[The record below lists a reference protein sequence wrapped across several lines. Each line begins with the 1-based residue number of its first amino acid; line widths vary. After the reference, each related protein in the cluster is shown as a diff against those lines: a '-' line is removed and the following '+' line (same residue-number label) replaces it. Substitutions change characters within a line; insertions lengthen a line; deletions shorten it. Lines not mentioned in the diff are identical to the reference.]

1 MEKKKNNSNVTKLA
15 QSGALLALGLL
26 LPVVT
31 GQVPRIGNL
40 LLPMHIPVLL
50 CGFICG
56 PEYGLLVGLICPLL
70 RSAMF
75 GMPPMFPTAVAMAAE
90 LATYGLVSGFLYSR
104 SRWQCIAA
112 VEKCLIAAMIA
123 GRVVWGLMMSLLMS
137 LTGKSFTIQAFLAG
151 AFLNASPGIVIQ
163 LIFIPVCMLA
173 LHRAGLVPFRMEAG
187 ESKKT
192 A

>member
-1 MEKKKNNSNVTKLA
+1 
-15 QSGALLALGLL
+15 
-26 LPVVT
+26 
-31 GQVPRIGNL
+31 
-40 LLPMHIPVLL
+40 
-50 CGFICG
+50 
-56 PEYGLLVGLICPLL
+56 
-70 RSAMF
+70 
-75 GMPPMFPTAVAMAAE
+75 
-90 LATYGLVSGFLYSR
+90 
-104 SRWQCIAA
+104 
-112 VEKCLIAAMIA
+112 MIA

-151 AFLNASPGIVIQ
+151 AFLNAIPGIVIQ